1 MIKHSIQM
9 MKEQKIESFKKNK
22 ENIIDNDIL
31 SELKKHFDVQN
42 QEELKQNINKHL
54 ETISVSDNFKKYLQ
68 NFIINILEKI

>member
-54 ETISVSDNFKKYLQ
+54 ETISVSENFKKYLQ

>member
-31 SELKKHFDVQN
+31 SELKKQFDVQN